1 MNRLLE
7 AMKRWLF
14 ESLNVSST
22 LGNKWA
28 EQRQIYKI
36 KKTRNGVSYYC
47 LNNLL
52 SS

>member
-28 EQRQIYKI
+28 EQRQIYRI
-36 KKTRNGVSYYC
+36 KKARNGVSYYC